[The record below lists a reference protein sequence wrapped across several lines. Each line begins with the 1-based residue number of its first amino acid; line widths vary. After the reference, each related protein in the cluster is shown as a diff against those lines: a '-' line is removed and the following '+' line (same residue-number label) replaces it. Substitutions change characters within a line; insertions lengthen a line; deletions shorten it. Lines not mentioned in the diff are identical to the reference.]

1 MIKMNDVARERLKKI
16 NEGKIL
22 DIIAK
27 ELDLVGS
34 ALKARVESFV
44 YNGYIAEITYGLLF
58 SEK

>member
-1 MIKMNDVARERLKKI
+1 MNDVARERLKKI

-34 ALKARVESFV
+34 ALKAQVKSFV